1 MFRVVRRRIV
11 ETTALMLARGTNS
24 GRFTAGADGA
34 DPEAVGGAHGI
45 EAIHLLPLWYYW
57 SFTATLADSPAS
69 LTAVIQ

>member
-1 MFRVVRRRIV
+1 MLRVVRRRIV
-11 ETTALMLARGTNS
+11 ETTALMLARGGNP

-57 SFTATLADSPAS
+57 FTATLADSPAS